1 MDNGQSDITNDFML
15 VIGYCVL
22 YFMVFPDISKTVH
35 WINITLGTLGK
46 SDTMNDFVVF
56 ELILTYM
63 SLFSHFICC
72 FEHYLV
78 GIHYTLENG
87 STVHMTS

>member
-15 VIGYCVL
+15 FIGYFVL

-35 WINITLGTLGK
+35 WINITLGTVGK

-56 ELILTYM
+56 EVILTYM

-72 FEHYLV
+72 FGGGRVVRWCWVNFQCRGVL
-78 GIHYTLENG
+78 LF
-87 STVHMTS
+87 